1 MEPSPP
7 TPQGP
12 RRCPR
17 QCRSAHHAL
26 VRGLL
31 NWRSHHC
38 QDLGPK
44 CPVGSQ
50 SLFQDLGGRQKRLAS
65 QGLGA
70 GLAWG
75 SQSLAHGKAAGEN
88 QVNLLKTSL
97 MGDWTE
103 QKNVGFGVGRTQ
115 VQTLALLLGDLG
127 QVITNP
133 PNLSF
138 LPVKE
143 ALSFLPRA

>member
-1 MEPSPP
+1 
-7 TPQGP
+7 
-12 RRCPR
+12 
-17 QCRSAHHAL
+17 
-26 VRGLL
+26 
-31 NWRSHHC
+31 
-38 QDLGPK
+38 
-44 CPVGSQ
+44 
-50 SLFQDLGGRQKRLAS
+50 
-65 QGLGA
+65 
-70 GLAWG
+70 
-75 SQSLAHGKAAGEN
+75 
-88 QVNLLKTSL
+88 

-103 QKNVGFGVGRTQ
+103 QKNVGFGVGWTQ